1 MRLYKVWISTLFFLL
16 VGCTPQTG
24 TASLKSGSSVSVS
37 IHGVNYT
44 ADPFEFVVIDPN
56 DASNTGGGEHVGPF
70 AAGGI
75 MCCFTL
81 PSKWSPGMKVQ
92 VRSTHWL
99 PKNEKG
105 ELPRVEKVY
114 MVEVP
119 PYASGKVG
127 ELWVLRTAGGGI
139 DVVSSD
145 LQPDH
150 PQWPGKIKG
159 WPVPSKTYMFERWNL
174 ERENA
179 ENTVNVFRRLVAELN
194 KQPKAKTYDAWNFA
208 KEHNNSEIKGFS
220 GPHDPAYRQFLK
232 KDYAEGLHEAEARL
246 MHVLQEKP

>member
-105 ELPRVEKVY
+105 ELPMVEKVHT
-114 MVEVP
+114 VEVP
-119 PYASGKVG
+119 PYASGKAG
-127 ELWVLRTAGGGI
+127 ELWVLRTAEGGI

-150 PQWPGKIKG
+150 PQWPGKVKG
-159 WPVPSKTYMFERWNL
+159 WPVPSKAYMLERWQL
-174 ERENA
+174 HHKLA
-179 ENTVNVFRRLVAELN
+179 EHSVRNYRDLIAELASN
-194 KQPKAKTYDAWNFA
+194 PSAAQRAAWEVDKQSFSDEVSAF
-208 KEHNNSEIKGFS
+208 KG
-220 GPHDPAYRQFLK
+220 PDDPAYAKYLK
-232 KDYAEGLHEAEARL
+232 QRYEEGLRDSEARL
-246 MHVLQEKP
+246 ESMKREKP